1 MKTLQRTSVFHAFL
15 ILLVVSVGLP
25 SGHAAEEIALVKEG
39 GVYKLPV
46 KMNGVLTLHFILDTG
61 AADVQIPADV
71 ALTLV
76 RTGTIQSADFLPGR
90 TYTLADGTTVRS
102 PRFMLRSVHI
112 GSRVMTQVPAS
123 IGNLDSA
130 LLLGQSVLKKLGTWS
145 MDSQR
150 RVLALG
156 PLQTRD
162 IARGTPDTAVTTA
175 ASRRPNPAPLTL
187 PSRQAAQGTAPA
199 SPSLLGA
206 HTVERPAI
214 HLGDTYV
221 LESLYPD
228 TPALNNTTARTV
240 VAVDPGTIT
249 MTSTNIRSKTGKGR
263 TLVFTPEWNLRSS
276 RNADGSGYDY
286 TPQLP
291 YFAFPLYPG
300 KTWQQ
305 TSRETSVKTG
315 AVRAHTFTATVGDW
329 EEVSVAAGTFRALTI
344 TTHTVLVDLATG
356 QQSTGTD
363 MSWYAPTV
371 RRSVKSVI
379 TSRNFQGQQERQVIQ
394 LLQYDIH

>member
-25 SGHAAEEIALVKEG
+25 SVHAAEEIALVKEG

-76 RTGTIQSADFLPGR
+76 RAGTIQSADFLPGR

-130 LLLGQSVLKKLGTWS
+130 LLLGQSVLEKLGTWS

-162 IARGTPDTAVTTA
+162 VARGTPTPPSRPPRTAVRTQRPSPYPRA
-175 ASRRPNPAPLTL
+175 KLRRARRPRRRPCWVPT
-187 PSRQAAQGTAPA
+187 PSSVPRSIWGTPTF
-199 SPSLLGA
+199 SNHCIP
-206 HTVERPAI
+206 
-214 HLGDTYV
+214 
-221 LESLYPD
+221 
-228 TPALNNTTARTV
+228 
-240 VAVDPGTIT
+240 
-249 MTSTNIRSKTGKGR
+249 
-263 TLVFTPEWNLRSS
+263 
-276 RNADGSGYDY
+276 
-286 TPQLP
+286 TPQP
-291 YFAFPLYPG
+291 
-300 KTWQQ
+300 
-305 TSRETSVKTG
+305 
-315 AVRAHTFTATVGDW
+315 
-329 EEVSVAAGTFRALTI
+329 
-344 TTHTVLVDLATG
+344 
-356 QQSTGTD
+356 
-363 MSWYAPTV
+363 
-371 RRSVKSVI
+371 
-379 TSRNFQGQQERQVIQ
+379 
-394 LLQYDIH
+394 

>member
-1 MKTLQRTSVFHAFL
+1 MKTLQRTSVFYACL
-15 ILLVVSVGLP
+15 ILLVVSVWLP
-25 SGHAAEEIALVKEG
+25 AVDAAEEIALVKEG

-46 KMNGVLTLHFILDTG
+46 KINGVLTLHFILDTG

-71 ALTLV
+71 ALTLF
-76 RTGTIQSADFLPGR
+76 RAGTIQSADFLPGR
-90 TYTLADGTTVRS
+90 TYTLADGTTVQS
-102 PRFMLRSVHI
+102 PRFILRSLQI
-112 GSRVMTQVPAS
+112 GTRVMTQVPAS
-123 IGNLDSA
+123 IGNLASA
-130 LLLGQSVLKKLGTWS
+130 LLLGQSVIEKLGTWS

-156 PLQTRD
+156 PLQTREGPRATSD
-162 IARGTPDTAVTTA
+162 PAVTTA
-175 ASRRPNPAPLTL
+175 ANSRPHSAPLAV
-187 PSRQAAQGTAPA
+187 PSRQAAQGTAPV
-199 SPSLLGA
+199 SPSRLGA
-206 HTVERPAI
+206 QTVERPAI
-214 HLGDTYV
+214 RLGDTYV
-221 LESLYPD
+221 IESLYPD

-249 MTSTNIRSKTGKGR
+249 MTSTNMRSKTGKAR
-263 TLVFTPEWNLRSS
+263 TLQFTPEWNLRSS

-315 AVRAHTFTATVGDW
+315 AIREHTFTATVGDW
-329 EEVSVAAGTFRALTI
+329 EEVSVTAGTFHALKI
-344 TTHTVLVDLATG
+344 TTHTVLVDLTTG

-363 MSWYAPTV
+363 ISWYAPSV

-379 TSRNFQGQQERQVIQ
+379 TSQNFQGQQERQCIQ
-394 LLQYDIH
+394 LLQYDLQ